1 MKKNEVVLR
10 IHSMVDVI
18 TNSSSVTYVTAGEG
32 SITKVKELINSLLS
46 FSGSDKKA
54 DDLFDFKL
62 SIDEERLE
70 ELRKDK
76 LADEEALDWDE
87 VDDTYVQIE
96 KGEREKPEWWDTCGQ
111 NEEDIDTYIR
121 VTTKIEDKN
130 LKDCAKILSSLEGLF
145 SYESSYD
152 G

>member
-1 MKKNEVVLR
+1 MKKNEVVLK

-18 TNSSSVTYVTAGEG
+18 TNSSSVTYVTARDN
-32 SITKVKELINSLLS
+32 SISKIKELVNNLLV
-46 FSGSDKKA
+46 FSESDKKA

-70 ELRKDK
+70 ELRKDR
-76 LADEEALDWDE
+76 LCDDYGWEEAEDIYE
-87 VDDTYVQIE
+87 EIQS
-96 KGEREKPEWWDTCGQ
+96 KKREEPEWWDTCY
-111 NEEDIDTYIR
+111 EDKENIDTYIR
-121 VTTKIEDKN
+121 VTAKVNDKN
-130 LKDCAKILSSLEGLF
+130 VEQCAKILSSLNELF